1 MAWIEKIADPLIIT
15 TGDGKEYTPLWRGA
29 SQSEDFNET
38 RFAFPK
44 IRGERVDRREVLGR
58 EIPLEFYF
66 QGEDHLDVAEA
77 FRISSHDSR
86 FWSVQHPLYGR
97 LNCHPTKINYDNSD
111 LNYTKIS
118 TIIIESI
125 TDDAPKAEVNPGDQ
139 VKLLKEINDEE
150 LALALTETPD
160 VTDVNTMAKSNN
172 SAYAKGVPIIE
183 LPAEAENYY
192 NLFNTASTYI
202 NTATASPLL
211 AMRATIAMLSYPSNF
226 TASARDRVDLLADQF
241 TVLRAT
247 VENMVNVASKQIY
260 QAQGGTLISAMC
272 QAAASPLPTDYR
284 NSVNV
289 LELIRTILD
298 NYNSFLDDIDEI
310 HGPNGGNPIN
320 FIPNANAMI
329 SLNTIVNNTLSSLYI
344 IALNA
349 RTERTFVLEKDT
361 NIILLTHRL
370 YSLDEEDK
378 NIEELMENNGWGW
391 NEILGIQKN
400 TTVKYYI

>member
-1 MAWIEKIADPLIIT
+1 MAWIDKIADPLIIT
-15 TGDGKEYTPLWRGA
+15 TGDGKQYTPLWRGA
-29 SQSEDFNET
+29 SQTEDFNET

-44 IRGERVDRREVLGR
+44 IRGERIDRREVLGR

-66 QGEDHLDVAEA
+66 QGENHLDTAEA
-77 FRISSHDSR
+77 FRISSHDTR

-97 LNCHPTKINYDNSD
+97 INCHPTKINYDNSD
-111 LNYTKIS
+111 LNYTKIT

-125 TDDAPKAEVNPGDQ
+125 TDDAPKSEINPIEQ
-139 VKLLKEINDEE
+139 VKLLKEINDED

-160 VTDVNTMAKSNN
+160 VTDVNTMAKTNN
-172 SAYAKGVPIIE
+172 STYAKGVPIIE
-183 LPAEAENYY
+183 LPEEFENYY

-211 AMRATIAMLSYPSNF
+211 AMRATIAMLSYPSRF
-226 TASARDRVDLLADQF
+226 TSSAHDRVDLLGDQF

-247 VENMVNVASKQIY
+247 VENMVDVASKQIY
-260 QAQGGTLISAMC
+260 QAQGGALVSAMC
-272 QAAASPLPTDYR
+272 EAAASPLPADYR

-289 LELIRTILD
+289 LELVRTILD
-298 NYNSFLDDIDEI
+298 NYNSYLEDLDELQ
-310 HGPNGGNPIN
+310 GPNGGNPLN
-320 FIPNANAMI
+320 FIPSALPMI
-329 SLNTIVNNTLSSLYI
+329 NLNNIVNSTLSSLYT
-344 IALNA
+344 IALSA

-361 NIILLTHRL
+361 NLIELTHRL

-378 NIEELMENNGWGW
+378 NIDELVENNGWGW
-391 NEILGIQKN
+391 NEILQVQKN